1 MDGGD
6 IHLLLSIL
14 ADGEEQARQL
24 GEPAAAA
31 DDEYHGGG
39 RGEEYYRG
47 VARQL
52 QGTLARAMGIA
63 RAIEAAAFPG
73 GGGGGGASGSRGTTG
88 DRSDSPRSADE
99 SSGRTARDAAV
110 AQQERHHDTIK
121 RRKGLPR
128 WTEKFR
134 VPDAS
139 LEATPDDG
147 FSWRKYGQKDIL
159 GAKFPRG
166 YYRCTYR
173 NAQGCPATKQVQRSD
188 ADLAVF
194 DVTYQGAHTCHQKQR
209 RAAAAGDQ
217 PPPPPPQ
224 ADPSVELLVNFRH
237 GLKVETNGLAPP
249 PPPPPTTTTN
259 FHDDQHFCFPSMPPF
274 HAGVGP
280 PPPPDDALGGGGCN
294 NFSSPPFVSPAGSAA
309 GESYFSMEHSY
320 EPRGGGGHFVMSRG
334 DSSELH
340 EVVSAA
346 ASSSAVVDPA
356 AAAGGFDYPLYH
368 GEVDPH
374 LPFPPLFGHASMYG
388 QYRDA

>member
-63 RAIEAAAFPG
+63 RAIEAAAFA
-73 GGGGGGASGSRGTTG
+73 GGGGASGSRGTTG

-224 ADPSVELLVNFRH
+224 ADPSGELLVNFRH

>member
-24 GEPAAAA
+24 GEPA
-31 DDEYHGGG
+31 DGRG
-39 RGEEYYRG
+39 RGEEYYGG

-52 QGTLARAMGIA
+52 QCTFARAMAIA
-63 RAIEAAAFPG
+63 RAIEAAAG
-73 GGGGGGASGSRGTTG
+73 AGASGSRGTATTTG

-99 SSGRTARDAAV
+99 SSGRTARDAV

-128 WTEKFR
+128 WTEKIR
-134 VPDAS
+134 VQDAS

-194 DVTYQGAHTCHQKQR
+194 DVTYQGAHTCHQRQR
-209 RAAAAGDQ
+209 GAATSPPAGDQ
-217 PPPPPPQ
+217 PPPQ
-224 ADPSVELLVNFRH
+224 ADPSVELLMSFKND
-237 GLKVETNGLAPP
+237 LKVETNGLAPP
-249 PPPPPTTTTN
+249 PTTTTN
-259 FHDDQHFCFPSMPPF
+259 FHDGHDQHFCFPSMPPF

-280 PPPPDDALGGGGCN
+280 PPPPPDDALGGGC
-294 NFSSPPFVSPAGSAA
+294 NFSSPFVSPAGSAV
-309 GESYFSMEHSY
+309 GSSYFSMEHSY
-320 EPRGGGGHFVMSRG
+320 EPRGQFVMSRG

-346 ASSSAVVDPA
+346 VSSAVVDPA
-356 AAAGGFDYPLYH
+356 AAAGGGGFDYPLYH

-374 LPFPPLFGHASMYG
+374 LPFPPLFGPASMYG